1 MNLRTLGLAL
11 AALLLARTPA
21 ADSAETSG
29 SKEILLDG
37 LSAVV
42 GGSPAD
48 ELSRTPLLVSDVIFQ
63 ARFLQL
69 VRGQAGGSPPIGDEL
84 LRQGRRSAV
93 FMRLLAGRARSLK
106 ETVAPNIVASI
117 RDRLAEL
124 AGGDSELAALMERT
138 GYSEADLTRWIED
151 AVLASTQIRYALDQ
165 ARLETAPTEVDEGDE
180 SESEPGADGLGTRQ
194 ALREVVQWLEGV
206 LLEQHLRILR

>member
-1 MNLRTLGLAL
+1 MNLRTLALAF

-21 ADSAETSG
+21 ADSAETSA
-29 SKEILLDG
+29 SKDILLDG

-69 VRGQAGGSPPIGDEL
+69 VRGQKGGSSPIGDEL

-117 RDRLAEL
+117 RDRLSKL
-124 AGGDSELAALMERT
+124 AGGDSELAELMKRT

-165 ARLETAPTEVDEGDE
+165 ARLETAPTESDADDA
-180 SESEPGADGLGTRQ
+180 SESDPGSDGLGTRQ
-194 ALREVVQWLEGV
+194 ALREVIQWLEGV